1 VLIAYLTTDE
11 VNLDLAERL
20 ATECGAILYPL
31 SFQDGPPNGAF
42 EAVLYDWDYLPSQW
56 RQQLLADL
64 LSRPAPCPVALH
76 GYTLEE
82 EHGEAL
88 RRHGADVFRRLEPGV
103 FLNLR
108 RAAGQARDTSSAS
121 QGEGLNPALQ
131 SPGTPV
137 NSGEAEAKR

>member
-1 VLIAYLTTDE
+1 MLIAYLTTDE
-11 VNLDLAERL
+11 VNLDLADRL
-20 ATECGAILYPL
+20 ATGCGAILHPL

-42 EAVLYDWDYLPSQW
+42 EAVLYDWDYLSPPW
-56 RQQLLADL
+56 RQQLLAEL

-88 RRHGADVFRRLEPGV
+88 RRHGVAVFRRLEPGV

-108 RAAGQARDTSSAS
+108 RAGGQTRITSSAS
-121 QGEGLNPALQ
+121 QGEGLNPAAEKDFVTA
-131 SPGTPV
+131 SPQGV
-137 NSGEAEAKR
+137 G

>member
-1 VLIAYLTTDE
+1 MLIAYLTTDE
-11 VNLDLAERL
+11 VNLDLADRL
-20 ATECGAILYPL
+20 ATECGATLYPL
-31 SFQDGPPNGAF
+31 SFQGGPPNGAF
-42 EAVLYDWDYLPSQW
+42 EAVLYDWDYLSPW
-56 RQQLLADL
+56 RQQLLAEL

-88 RRHGADVFRRLEPGV
+88 RRHGVAVFRRLEPDV

-108 RAAGQARDTSSAS
+108 RAAGQARDASSAS

-131 SPGTPV
+131 APETPV
-137 NSGEAEAKR
+137 YSGGTEAKR